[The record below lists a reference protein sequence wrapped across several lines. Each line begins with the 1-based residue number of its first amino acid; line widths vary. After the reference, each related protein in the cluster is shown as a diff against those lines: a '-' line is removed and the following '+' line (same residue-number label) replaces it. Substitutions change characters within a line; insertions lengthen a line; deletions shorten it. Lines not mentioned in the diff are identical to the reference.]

1 MKNRFD
7 TFKAAGWLLDESYDP
22 MNYMTEAEE
31 TEDTVAEE
39 DEEEEDLNSEDN
51 DEDLELDD
59 DDDASDEDSDLDD
72 ETEDEDSDLD
82 DETEDEEEDS
92 DLDDDTDGE
101 EEDSDLDPDDIA
113 GRLDVIEDKLD
124 DIADKNE
131 PDEDET
137 FDLDLAN
144 PVCPCCGAR
153 LNILNTVADTEE
165 IATEG
170 GDEDEENTE
179 DEDIS
184 ALLAG
189 ETPEEDVEVE
199 GEDITAMDDNLDDV
213 DGLGYDDNEYVSL
226 DDEDEDEV

>member
-39 DEEEEDLNSEDN
+39 DEEEEDLDSEDN

-59 DDDASDEDSDLDD
+59 DDASDEDSDLDD
-72 ETEDEDSDLD
+72 DTE
-82 DETEDEEEDS
+82 
-92 DLDDDTDGE
+92 GE

-113 GRLDVIEDKLD
+113 GRLDAIEDKLN

-165 IATEG
+165 IAAEG

-189 ETPEEDVEVE
+189 ETPEEDVEAE
-199 GEDITAMDDNLDDV
+199 GEDIIAMDDSLDDV

-226 DDEDEDEV
+226 DDETEDEDEV

>member
-39 DEEEEDLNSEDN
+39 DEEEEDLDSEDN

-59 DDDASDEDSDLDD
+59 DDASDEDSDIDD
-72 ETEDEDSDLD
+72 ETEDD
-82 DETEDEEEDS
+82 DS
-92 DLDDDTDGE
+92 DLDDDTEGE

-113 GRLDVIEDKLD
+113 GRLDAIEDKLD

-165 IATEG
+165 IAAEG

-184 ALLAG
+184 AILAG
-189 ETPEEDVEVE
+189 ETPEEDVEDE

-226 DDEDEDEV
+226 DDEDEDEDEV

>member
-31 TEDTVAEE
+31 TEE
-39 DEEEEDLNSEDN
+39 LEDN
-51 DEDLELDD
+51 DTEET
-59 DDDASDEDSDLDD
+59 DDDAEADDL
-72 ETEDEDSDLD
+72 
-82 DETEDEEEDS
+82 
-92 DLDDDTDGE
+92 DLDDDTEADANTEVDE
-101 EEDSDLDPDDIA
+101 EELDVDGDNELEDDEDENPEIDPNDIA
-113 GRLDVIEDKLD
+113 GRLDAIEDKLD

-153 LNILNTVADTEE
+153 LNILNTVADTDE

-179 DEDIS
+179 DNDIS

-189 ETPEEDVEVE
+189 ETPEEDVEGE
-199 GEDITAMDDNLDDV
+199 GEDITTMDDSLDDV
-213 DGLGYDDNEYVSL
+213 GGLGYDDSEYISL
-226 DDEDEDEV
+226 DDEAEDEDEE

>member
-7 TFKAAGWLLDESYDP
+7 TFKTAGWLLDESYDP

-31 TEDTVAEE
+31 DEETVAEE
-39 DEEEEDLNSEDN
+39 EEEEEDLDTEDN
-51 DEDLELDD
+51 DEDL
-59 DDDASDEDSDLDD
+59 
-72 ETEDEDSDLD
+72 
-82 DETEDEEEDS
+82 
-92 DLDDDTDGE
+92 DLDDDTDAGDEDLDLDDDTEGE
-101 EEDSDLDPDDIA
+101 EDENPEIDPNDIA
-113 GRLDVIEDKLD
+113 GRLDAIEDKLD

-153 LNILNTVADTEE
+153 LNILNTVADTDE
-165 IATEG
+165 IAAEG

-189 ETPEEDVEVE
+189 ETPEEDVEGE
-199 GEDITAMDDNLDDV
+199 GEDISTMDDSLDDV
-213 DGLGYDDNEYVSL
+213 DGLGYDDSEYVSL
-226 DDEDEDEV
+226 DDEAEDKDED

>member
-31 TEDTVAEE
+31 TEE
-39 DEEEEDLNSEDN
+39 LEDN
-51 DEDLELDD
+51 DTEET
-59 DDDASDEDSDLDD
+59 DDDAEADDL
-72 ETEDEDSDLD
+72 
-82 DETEDEEEDS
+82 
-92 DLDDDTDGE
+92 DLDDDTEADADTE
-101 EEDSDLDPDDIA
+101 VDEDELDIGGDDELEGDEDENPEIDPNDIA
-113 GRLDVIEDKLD
+113 GRLDAIEDKLD

-153 LNILNTVADTEE
+153 LNILNTVADTDE
-165 IATEG
+165 IAAEG

-179 DEDIS
+179 DDDIS

-189 ETPEEDVEVE
+189 ETPQEDVEGE
-199 GEDITAMDDNLDDV
+199 GEDITTMDDSLDDV
-213 DGLGYDDNEYVSL
+213 DGLGYDDSEYISL
-226 DDEDEDEV
+226 DDEAEDEDED

>member
-7 TFKAAGWLLDESYDP
+7 TFKAAGWLLDESYDT

-31 TEDTVAEE
+31 TEETVAEE
-39 DEEEEDLNSEDN
+39 DEEEEDLDSEDN
-51 DEDLELDD
+51 DEDFELDD
-59 DDDASDEDSDLDD
+59 DTGDEDL
-72 ETEDEDSDLD
+72 
-82 DETEDEEEDS
+82 
-92 DLDDDTDGE
+92 DLDDDTEGE
-101 EEDSDLDPDDIA
+101 EENSDLDPDDIA
-113 GRLDVIEDKLD
+113 GRLDAIEDKLD

-165 IATEG
+165 IAAEG

-189 ETPEEDVEVE
+189 ETPEEDVEAE
-199 GEDITAMDDNLDDV
+199 GEDITAMDDSLDDV
-213 DGLGYDDNEYVSL
+213 DGLGYNDNEYVSL
-226 DDEDEDEV
+226 DDEDED

>member
-31 TEDTVAEE
+31 TEETVAEE
-39 DEEEEDLNSEDN
+39 DEEEEDLDSEDN

-59 DDDASDEDSDLDD
+59 DDAGDEDSDLDD
-72 ETEDEDSDLD
+72 ETETEDEDSV
-82 DETEDEEEDS
+82 
-92 DLDDDTDGE
+92 
-101 EEDSDLDPDDIA
+101 LDPDGIA
-113 GRLDVIEDKLD
+113 GRLDAIEAKLD
-124 DIADKNE
+124 DIADKKE

-165 IATEG
+165 IAAEG
-170 GDEDEENTE
+170 GDEDEDEENSE

-189 ETPEEDVEVE
+189 ETPEEDVEAE
-199 GEDITAMDDNLDDV
+199 GEDITAMDDSLDDV

-226 DDEDEDEV
+226 DDETKDEDEDEV

>member
-7 TFKAAGWLLDESYDP
+7 TFKTAGWLLDESYDP

-31 TEDTVAEE
+31 DEETVAEE
-39 DEEEEDLNSEDN
+39 EEEEEDLDTEDN
-51 DEDLELDD
+51 DEDL
-59 DDDASDEDSDLDD
+59 
-72 ETEDEDSDLD
+72 
-82 DETEDEEEDS
+82 
-92 DLDDDTDGE
+92 DLDDDTDAGDEDLDLDDDTEGE
-101 EEDSDLDPDDIA
+101 EEDSDLDPTDIA
-113 GRLDVIEDKLD
+113 GRLDAIEDKLD

-153 LNILNTVADTEE
+153 LNILNTVADTDE
-165 IATEG
+165 IAAEG

-189 ETPEEDVEVE
+189 ETPEEDVEGE
-199 GEDITAMDDNLDDV
+199 GEDITTMDDSLDDV
-213 DGLGYDDNEYVSL
+213 DGLGYDDSEYVSL
-226 DDEDEDEV
+226 DDDAEDEDED